1 VAEPIC
7 LKCPKEYWIAFVL
20 ESQGEE
26 ELADDSAQMITPASE
41 LELFSCFPV
50 SDSEENAAPLSL
62 VHNVV
67 WLDPQG
73 VPTNDVS
80 IDYFLWQD
88 IEVHVNLHEEPA
100 YEKVLP

>member
-26 ELADDSAQMITPASE
+26 ELTGDSAQTAIPASGF
-41 LELFSCFPV
+41 ELFTCFPV
-50 SDSEENAAPLSL
+50 SDSGENAAPLSL

-67 WLDPQG
+67 WLDRQAR
-73 VPTNDVS
+73 PTNDVP

-100 YEKVLP
+100 YQKVLP

>member
-1 VAEPIC
+1 MAEPIC

-26 ELADDSAQMITPASE
+26 ELVDDLTQRPISAGG

-50 SDSEENAAPLSL
+50 SDFEENAASLSL
-62 VHNVV
+62 IHNVV

-73 VPTNDVS
+73 LPTNDVS

-88 IEVHVNLHEEPA
+88 IEVHVNLFEEPA

>member
-1 VAEPIC
+1 MAEPIC

-26 ELADDSAQMITPASE
+26 ELTADSAQTSAPAGG
-41 LELFSCFPV
+41 LEVFTCVPV
-50 SDSEENAAPLSL
+50 SGSEEHAAPLSL

-73 VPTNDVS
+73 MPTNDVP

-88 IEVHVNLHEEPA
+88 IEVHVNLYEEPA